1 MPNYGHEF
9 DLPQGGE
16 VRVRRCFEDINDLD
30 SDARV
35 KEVVEFTV
43 ETFHPY
49 WSLTSLIL
57 TPAEAALYGS
67 ALICEATKE
76 LKDAA

>member
-16 VRVRRCFEDINDLD
+16 VRVRRCFEDVPDTDN
-30 SDARV
+30 V

-49 WSLTSLIL
+49 WSLTSLLL